1 MAENSTK
8 IILLKLYEFLL
19 REENCNTNA
28 SRRYVK
34 KPPENQRQAPN
45 PLDICWTRCC
55 IIQLFRAARF
65 APETTDKLN

>member
-19 REENCNTNA
+19 REENCNTIA

-45 PLDICWTRCC
+45 PLDICRTRCC
-55 IIQLFRAARF
+55 II
-65 APETTDKLN
+65 